1 MMVWGRANPPGLY
14 KWLTARWMLRAG
26 PQYPRPADGVQ
37 TRQARAR
44 HAPPRMPLT
53 PAKETVALPQLN
65 IVSEYDS
72 KLTVATKR
80 QMRPAIQ
87 TKDRSP

>member
-1 MMVWGRANPPGLY
+1 MSFTV
-14 KWLTARWMLRAG
+14 
-26 PQYPRPADGVQ
+26 
-37 TRQARAR
+37 
-44 HAPPRMPLT
+44 
-53 PAKETVALPQLN
+53 AKEPVAVPQLN

-72 KLTVATKR
+72 NLTVATKG